1 MELEI
6 EMSVGGG
13 SDVIVWAEFEDDGA
27 LLEYTVTYLKTDV
40 LDILSLDQVSRIE
53 TALYG
58 AYKQQLVAR
67 DDDAAFDREI
77 QHSQMCHAL
86 RYGGE
91 VI

>member
-1 MELEI
+1 MIVEF

-13 SDVIVWAEFEDDGA
+13 SDVIVWAEFDDGA

-58 AYKQQLVAR
+58 AYRQQLIAR
-67 DDDAAFDREI
+67 EDDAAFEREV
-77 QHSQMCHAL
+77 QHAQMCHAL

>member
-13 SDVIVWAEFEDDGA
+13 SDVIVWAEFDEGD

-58 AYKQQLVAR
+58 AYKQQLIAR
-67 DDDAAFDREI
+67 DDDAAFDREV
-77 QHSQMCHAL
+77 QHAQMCHAL
-86 RYGGE
+86 KYGGE

>member
-13 SDVIVWAEFEDDGA
+13 SDVIVWAEFDEGD

-53 TALYG
+53 TALYR
-58 AYKQQLVAR
+58 AYRQQLIAR
-67 DDDAAFDREI
+67 DDDAAFEREV
-77 QHSQMCHAL
+77 QHAQMCHSL
-86 RYGGE
+86 KYGGE